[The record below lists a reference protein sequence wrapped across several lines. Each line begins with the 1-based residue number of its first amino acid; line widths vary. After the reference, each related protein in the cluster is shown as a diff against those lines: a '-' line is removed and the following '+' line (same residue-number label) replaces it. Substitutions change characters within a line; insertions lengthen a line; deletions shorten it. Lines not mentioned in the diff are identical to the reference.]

1 MALAMVYLDGTW
13 AKRTQSRRYTTVKA
27 LFPISI
33 GMNHLKLHCLS
44 GHITKVVQFHS
55 GATALGGM
63 SFSAV
68 FRCFT
73 ATNSRGGLP
82 SASERISV
90 LVEPVDGETSP
101 GFGEIADTTCVLR
114 VQA

>member
-1 MALAMVYLDGTW
+1 
-13 AKRTQSRRYTTVKA
+13 
-27 LFPISI
+27 
-33 GMNHLKLHCLS
+33 MNHLELRCLS
-44 GHITKVVQFHS
+44 GHIAKAVQFHS

-68 FRCFT
+68 FRCCT

-82 SASERISV
+82 SASERMSM
-90 LVEPVDGETSP
+90 LMEAVEEEMSP
-101 GFGEIADTTCVLR
+101 GFGEIVDTTCVLR